1 MMLNRILISGV
12 IQILDTGV
20 YSPQAGVCT
29 DLSLFTRD
37 WWQDRK
43 DNSHMFTVVVRVPA
57 NLLEVESPLEDGM
70 LLLVEGRLNRWSG
83 GTEYDNRQA
92 VTGVEAERLLIL
104 HEPPGEPRR
113 ASGAVASDGSAPVEV
128 TEHEGATRSTP
139 QSSQ

>member
-1 MMLNRILISGV
+1 
-12 IQILDTGV
+12 
-20 YSPQAGVCT
+20 
-29 DLSLFTRD
+29 
-37 WWQDRK
+37 
-43 DNSHMFTVVVRVPA
+43 MFTVVVRVPA
-57 NLLEVESPLEDGM
+57 KLLEVESPLEEGM
-70 LLLVEGRLNRWSG
+70 LLVEGRLNRWSG

-104 HEPPGEPRR
+104 HEPPVEPRR